1 MLLRLENIEKWVG
14 KEYILKKVSLK
25 IERGD
30 FVAIVGPSGSGKS
43 SLLYIMGL
51 LDKPTSGNIYYHNKV
66 IDFSNKDWICKFRN
80 ETIGFVFQFHYLIPE
95 LNVLENVMAPQ
106 IKRGFSIKEAEDRSI
121 LLLERLGLKGKER
134 RQIFEISG
142 GEMQRVA
149 IARALANDPEILLCD
164 EPTGNLDSKNTHM
177 VMEIFREINQRGT
190 TIIMVTHDLNLAK
203 GTKRI
208 IEMLDGE
215 IKTSFYLER
224 VD

>member
-1 MLLRLENIEKWVG
+1 MLLRLENIEKRVG
-14 KEYILKKVSLK
+14 KECILKKVSLE

-51 LDKPTSGNIYYHNKV
+51 LDKPTSGSIYYRDMA
-66 IDFSNKDWICKFRN
+66 IDLSNEDWICKFRN

-106 IKRGFSIKEAEDRSI
+106 IKKGVSFKEAKDRSI

-134 RQIFEISG
+134 RKIFEISG

-164 EPTGNLDSKNTHM
+164 EPTGNLDSKNTHV
-177 VMEIFREINQRGT
+177 VMQIFREINQRGT

-203 GTKRI
+203 GAKRI
-208 IEMLDGE
+208 VEMLDGE

-224 VD
+224 LD